1 MEVSSIILFTRYS
14 LLLTQNQPRVVRVG
28 FLTLPFTR
36 RPANCEVCLPWAR
49 DYAPGD
55 VVEPCLRSLLCKF
68 RARRARAGHKA
79 NRDDF
84 FPDLEMREKL
94 VHLTTPHQ
102 QASRTS
108 TPQRQT
114 SSE

>member
-14 LLLTQNQPRVVRVG
+14 LLLTQNQPRVMRVG
-28 FLTLPFTR
+28 FLTLSFTR
-36 RPANCEVCLPWAR
+36 RPANCEVCLPWAQ

-55 VVEPCLRSLLCKF
+55 VVEPCLRRLLCMI
-68 RARRARAGHKA
+68 RARRTKAGHKS

-84 FPDLEMREKL
+84 FPTPEMREKL
-94 VHLTTPHQ
+94 VHLTTTYR

-108 TPQRQT
+108 TPLHQT